1 MVLDTCAVLWLA
13 FNRENI
19 SEETLNSIE
28 KSNEIIISTMSF
40 WEIGI
45 KIEKK
50 KIAIPLSLKELI
62 HLYVNNENVSVAP
75 PDLNIILQSLELN
88 WKHRDPV
95 DRMIVATAKK
105 FDDYIVT
112 SDMVIK
118 KFYKKVVI

>member
-13 FNRENI
+13 FNRENF
-19 SEETLNSIE
+19 SEETLNKIE
-28 KSNEIIISTMSF
+28 NSDNIIISTMSF

-45 KIEKK
+45 KIKK
-50 KIAIPLSLKELI
+50 KKVTIPLSLQDLI
-62 HLYVNNENVSVAP
+62 RLYVNNENVSIIA
-75 PDLNIILQSLELN
+75 PDLNIILQSLEFK
-88 WKHRDPV
+88 WKHRDPL

-118 KFYKKVVI
+118 KFYKKTVI

>member
-50 KIAIPLSLKELI
+50 KIAIPLSLK
-62 HLYVNNENVSVAP
+62 
-75 PDLNIILQSLELN
+75 
-88 WKHRDPV
+88 
-95 DRMIVATAKK
+95 
-105 FDDYIVT
+105 
-112 SDMVIK
+112 
-118 KFYKKVVI
+118 